1 MSENAPEPVSV
12 QTAFFV
18 VVDLDGMVSVHTH
31 DIPPV
36 NLAREATL
44 YDIETYGSQLV
55 RNVGRVINSQMT
67 AAVLRPASEPS
78 AADRVAEALKK
89 REEG

>member
-1 MSENAPEPVSV
+1 MSEQTPEPVPV

-18 VVDLDGMVSVHTH
+18 IVDLDGIISVHTNE
-31 DIPPV
+31 IPAV
-36 NLAREATL
+36 NLSREATL

-55 RNVGRVINSQMT
+55 RNVGRVINTQMT
-67 AAVLRPASEPS
+67 LAAIQPVAEPS

>member
-1 MSENAPEPVSV
+1 MSESPAPVPV

-18 VVDLDGMVSVHTH
+18 VVDLDGIISVHTH
-31 DIPPV
+31 EVPAV

-55 RNVGRVINSQMT
+55 RNVGRVISTQMT
-67 AAVLRPASEPS
+67 LAALQPVPEPS

-89 REEG
+89 REES